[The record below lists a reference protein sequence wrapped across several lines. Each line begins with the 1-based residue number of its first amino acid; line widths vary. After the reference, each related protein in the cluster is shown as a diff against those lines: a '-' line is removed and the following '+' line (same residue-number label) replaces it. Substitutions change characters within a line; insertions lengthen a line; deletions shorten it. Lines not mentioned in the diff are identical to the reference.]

1 MSSKD
6 QSVTI
11 YLKQSMELIAISPQ
25 SHKYRCKNWIVVEG
39 VTKVTID
46 DEIKLVHVG
55 HTVYP
60 PKGEI
65 HRMEN
70 PSKYVMDLIQ
80 FRVGKYQGED
90 FIAR

>member
-11 YLKQSMELIAISPQ
+11 YLEQFMVLISISPQ
-25 SHKYRCKNWIVVEG
+25 SHKYRCENCIVVEG

-55 HTVYP
+55 HSVYP

-65 HRMEN
+65 YRMEN
-70 PSKYVMDLIQ
+70 PSKYVIVLI
-80 FRVGKYQGED
+80 
-90 FIAR
+90 